1 MDLADQDAVRRTL
14 EARGRLLGQHNQLL
28 TDIWASL
35 QSLNTSVTDLLSLG
49 WAEQVPSPPAPEAL
63 EVVTQRVA
71 AAPWE
76 PHVPIPERY
85 SGEAGVC
92 ASFLLQCSL
101 VFDLQPLTY
110 PGDRAKIAFVVNLL
124 SGRAAQWATA
134 VLENQTPASSSF
146 PEFTAELKRVF
157 DHPIQS
163 GEAASQIRSLR
174 QGSSSVAD
182 YFRILAARSGWNDTA
197 LRGVFTQGLAEAL
210 KDELATREESGDL
223 ETLISLA
230 IQLDNRLRERHRQSN
245 RGWPE
250 RSLESVSGRSGA
262 PVESSTLAPAPPQ
275 EDVDG
280 EPMQLGPSRL
290 SHAERR
296 YRRSANLCLNCG
308 QAGHFVADCPTQPGE
323 LGSST
328 RVGVLASASCSVLPR
343 LTLPCTLRWGRE
355 SVSAPFLVD
364 SGADDSFISQDLAAQ
379 ARVPIETLPEP
390 RPVIGLNGEVLA
402 MVTHQTQPLTL
413 IVSGN
418 HREQIRCS
426 SSRILFPSGSRVFLA
441 GSHNPQIDWSTRRVS
456 WSVACQANCLRSAL
470 TATSGGSDSVR
481 RAKRVGRC
489 PPAVCPGGVIQAS
502 TVGGPLCRGSRAAA
516 VFLGATS
523 WQVKKTVPAAQQ
535 SVLGQGGIP
544 SNRLFV
550 PEGKVAVPSVPADVH
565 RWRKERRRGCAVLLR
580 ASQRSQRQANR
591 HRTPALSHQPDQKVC
606 LPTKHL
612 PFQGGLVAESDLVPP
627 SEPPP
632 PPQVGDRGAAYRVR
646 RILDVR
652 RRGREFQFLIEWEGY
667 GPMRRSWAPRLFILD
682 SDLSRDFYRPHPER
696 PGRAPGGAR

>member
-1 MDLADQDAVRRTL
+1 MDPADQDAVHRTL
-14 EARGRLLGQHNQLL
+14 EAQGRLLGQHDQLL

-35 QSLNTSVTDLLSLG
+35 QSLLSSG
-49 WAEQVPSPPAPEAL
+49 RAEQVPSPPAPEAL

-101 VFDLQPLTY
+101 VFDLQPLAY

-134 VLENQTPASSSF
+134 VLENQTPASSSI
-146 PEFTAELKRVF
+146 PEFTEFTELKRVF
-157 DHPIQS
+157 DHPVQS
-163 GEAASQIRSLR
+163 GEAASQILSLR
-174 QGSSSVAD
+174 QGSSSVVD
-182 YFRILAARSGWNDTA
+182 YSIRFRILAARSGWNDAA
-197 LRGVFTQGLAEAL
+197 LRGVLTQGLAEAL
-210 KDELATREESGDL
+210 KDELAAQEESGDL

-230 IQLDNRLRERHRQSN
+230 IWLDNHLRERHRQSN
-245 RGWPE
+245 RGWPK
-250 RSLESVSGRSGA
+250 RSSESASGRSGA
-262 PVESSTLAPAPPQ
+262 PVESSTLAPSPPQ

-280 EPMQLGPSRL
+280 EPMQLGRSRL

-355 SVSAPFLVD
+355 SISAPFLVD
-364 SGADDSFISQDLAAQ
+364 SGADDSFISQDLAVQ

-418 HREQIRCS
+418 HREQIRLLVIPAS
-426 SSRILFPSGSRVFLA
+426 SSPGVLGSPWLA
-441 GSHNPQIDWSTRRVS
+441 RHNPQIDWSTRRVS
-456 WSVACQANCLRSAL
+456 WSVACRANCLCSAL
-470 TATSGGSDSVR
+470 TATPGGSDSAR
-481 RAKRVGRC
+481 RAKRVGRY
-489 PPAVCPGGVIQAS
+489 PPAVRPGGAIQAS

-516 VFLGATS
+516 VFLGSTS
-523 WQVKKTVPAAQQ
+523 WQVEKTVPVAQQ
-535 SVLGQGGIP
+535 SVLDQGGIP

-550 PEGKVAVPSVPADVH
+550 PEGKVAVPSVPADVR
-565 RWRKERRRGCAVLLR
+565 RWRKERTRGCAVLLR

-591 HRTPALSHQPDQKVC
+591 HRTPALSHQPDQRVR
-606 LPTKHL
+606 
-612 PFQGGLVAESDLVPP
+612 
-627 SEPPP
+627 
-632 PPQVGDRGAAYRVR
+632 DRGAAYRVR

-652 RRGREFQFLIEWEGY
+652 RRGQEFQFLVEWEGY
-667 GPMRRSWAPRLFILD
+667 GPTRRSWAPCLFILD

-696 PGRAPGGAR
+696 PGGVVEPCSGHLLAHLQDISDQLPI